1 MPKELELIKL
11 LCKHYYID
19 SLTGEL
25 KEIKNKRCGNE
36 DEIDKLNKLF
46 KEFKD
51 KSKYYEKAKQS

>member
-25 KEIKNKRCGNE
+25 KENKNKRCGNE

-51 KSKYYEKAKQS
+51 ELKDA